1 MTDTADDSNPETV
14 APTPHTPRRSWTRA
28 AKLARRHRTTVAT
41 ATALRAPNGG
51 ADGGRIAPRIDD
63 GETQDEPAPSEHNID
78 TTQDDDDTAATAPA
92 HKRRGR
98 CAPRFSLGVIP
109 LAAMALALA
118 AAYLKFEDATARA
131 DSRAGVESVQAAKD
145 STIAMLS
152 YTPDTAEAKLT
163 AARDRLTGTFRDSYA
178 SLTNDLVIPGAKQ
191 KQISA
196 TATVPA
202 AAPVSATDHHA
213 IVVVFVNQA
222 VTIGNDAPTDTAS
235 VVQVTLDKLGNRW
248 LISGFDPK

>member
-1 MTDTADDSNPETV
+1 
-14 APTPHTPRRSWTRA
+14 
-28 AKLARRHRTTVAT
+28 
-41 ATALRAPNGG
+41 
-51 ADGGRIAPRIDD
+51 
-63 GETQDEPAPSEHNID
+63 
-78 TTQDDDDTAATAPA
+78 
-92 HKRRGR
+92 
-98 CAPRFSLGVIP
+98 
-109 LAAMALALA
+109 MALALA